1 MSIQTF
7 QGTERGGR
15 GRRAV
20 GRGRSFRALNRASPS
35 ETERV
40 QPTPDTLVSVP
51 LCSLCS
57 KRLQTRCAG
66 AVNLRDGFVVK
77 RKRGKKMK
85 EKRARHRTERGCVR
99 CDGWT
104 GSGGRAMWDG
114 ARWDSR
120 RGGGDKGSRCLL
132 DTDQGG

>member
-7 QGTERGGR
+7 QGTERGGEGRCR
-15 GRRAV
+15 GAV
-20 GRGRSFRALNRASPS
+20 GRGRSYRALNRASPS

-77 RKRGKKMK
+77 RKRGKKTK
-85 EKRARHRTERGCVR
+85 EEQGCVR

-104 GSGGRAMWDG
+104 GPGGRAMWDG

-120 RGGGDKGSRCLL
+120 RAGWGDKGSRCLL